1 LLIDRGLAAPSISV
15 LDQCAHTDVAHW
27 SNPAIYPTTANRK
40 GFRMLSD
47 SVAAL
52 RKFCRALLASNAPEQ
67 LALGF
72 TIGMMIGLV
81 PKGNLI
87 ALSLCVLLFSMRCNK
102 GLGLAV
108 AVAFS
113 FVGPWTDQFAHRL
126 GLAMLSVEPIQATYA
141 SIFQQPLGPWLGFN
155 NTVVAGSLLIGLYV
169 AYPIY
174 WSTRV
179 MFWAV
184 LGSPK
189 EATS

>member
-1 LLIDRGLAAPSISV
+1 LLIYRGLAAQSISV

-47 SVAAL
+47 SVTAL
-52 RKFCRALLASNAPEQ
+52 RKFCRVLLASKAPEQ

-72 TIGMMIGLV
+72 TIGMVIGLV

-108 AVAFS
+108 AVVFS
-113 FVGPWTDQFAHRL
+113 FVGAWTDPFAHRL
-126 GLAMLSVEPIQATYA
+126 GLAALSLEPIQATYA

-155 NTVVAGSLLIGLYV
+155 NTIVTGSLLIGLYV
-169 AYPIY
+169 AYPVY
-174 WSTRV
+174 WITRV
-179 MFWAV
+179 MFRAV

>member
-1 LLIDRGLAAPSISV
+1 V
-15 LDQCAHTDVAHW
+15 YW

-47 SVAAL
+47 ILAAL
-52 RKFCRALLASNAPEQ
+52 RKFCRLLLSSNAPEQ

-72 TIGMMIGLV
+72 TIGMIIGLV

-108 AVAFS
+108 AVVFS
-113 FVGPWTDQFAHRL
+113 FAGPWSDPFAHRV
-126 GLAMLSVEPIQATYA
+126 GLAALSWQPIQATYA
-141 SIFQQPLGPWLGFN
+141 SMFKLPLGPWLSFN
-155 NTVVAGSLLIGLYV
+155 NTVVTGSLLIGLYL
-169 AYPIY
+169 AYPVY
-174 WSTRV
+174 WSTRMV
-179 MFWAV
+179 FSIARR
-184 LGSPK
+184 SPK